1 MSDVVPPSLGL
12 NASAAQAAPAGVPGT
27 VANPP
32 PAAAQLPGGA
42 ILHGTVIRLDGH
54 NRALVRTDL
63 GTLVV
68 STHAQLAVGNQ
79 VTLQVRTAGSR
90 LHIVIMQVDGQPAH
104 AQPAPAQPAHAQPA
118 TTGQAGGPGVAAG
131 LGGAADVL
139 TLGQSLQAVL
149 QSLPAQ
155 SAATGGTGFP
165 GLALVQGGRLTLRV
179 LRVEAPAVPQPGRP
193 PGLPGGNVAAPTGA
207 AGSGAGQ
214 TIPGLVAGLT
224 RAGEPVV
231 DTALGTLVLGLKAPL
246 PSGTRLLLELLS
258 VSPLR
263 SQTMAG
269 GAARSAAL
277 AFGWPALDEA
287 LELLEKPGGTTA
299 PSPTAA
305 PRVPQPGPRL
315 ASTIL
320 YFLQALSGGD
330 LRGWLGGQAAGA
342 LERAGRGD
350 LLARLNLDLVQLG
363 RLSETAGSE
372 WRFLPI
378 PLLDGTQ
385 VHQLRLFLRRRRTA
399 RGGGDAEEG
408 DGATRF
414 ILDVELSR
422 IGDMQLDGL
431 VRDRRFDLILRTR
444 HPLTDEMRRDIAEIF
459 DDANG
464 AAGHQGQ
471 ISFQASGDWSFVP
484 LESSGEAGAG
494 LLA

>member
-1 MSDVVPPSLGL
+1 VSDVVPPSLGL
-12 NASAAQAAPAGVPGT
+12 SATAAQAAPAGIPGT

-54 NRALVRTDL
+54 NRVLVRTDL

-68 STHAQLAVGNQ
+68 SSHA
-79 VTLQVRTAGSR
+79 R
-90 LHIVIMQVDGQPAH
+90 LT
-104 AQPAPAQPAHAQPA
+104 AQPA
-118 TTGQAGGPGVAAG
+118 TAQPATAQPAAAQPAATGQASGPGVPAG

-155 SAATGGTGFP
+155 GAAATGDQGLL
-165 GLALVQGGRLTLRV
+165 GLALVKGGRLKLRV
-179 LRVEAPAVPQPGRP
+179 LQVEAPAAPQPDQPR
-193 PGLPGGNVAAPTGA
+193 GLPRGDVAAPTGVA
-207 AGSGAGQ
+207 RSGAGQ

-224 RAGEPVV
+224 GAGEPVV
-231 DTALGTLVLGLKAPL
+231 DTALGTLVLGLKTAL

-269 GAARSAAL
+269 DAARSAAL

-287 LELLEKPGGTTA
+287 LELLEKPGGPTA
-299 PSPTAA
+299 PSPAA
-305 PRVPQPGPRL
+305 ASRVPQPGPRL

-330 LRGWLGGQAAGA
+330 LRGWLGGQAAGT

-350 LLARLNLDLVQLG
+350 LLARLNSDLVQLG

-378 PLLDGTQ
+378 PLFDGTPVQ
-385 VHQLRLFLRRRRTA
+385 QLRLFLRRRRA
-399 RGGGDAEEG
+399 AQGGDGAEDG

-444 HPLTDEMRRDIAEIF
+444 HPLSDKMRRDIAEIF
-459 DDANG
+459 GDANG

-471 ISFQASGDWSFVP
+471 ISFQASGDWSFIP

>member
-1 MSDVVPPSLGL
+1 MSDVVPPSLRW
-12 NASAAQAAPAGVPGT
+12 NATAAQAAPAGVPGT

-42 ILHGTVIRLDGH
+42 ILHGTVIRLDAH

-63 GTLVV
+63 GTLEV

-104 AQPAPAQPAHAQPA
+104 VQQAHVQQASIQPAA
-118 TTGQAGGPGVAAG
+118 TGQASGPAAAAG

-139 TLGQSLQAVL
+139 TLGQSLQAAL
-149 QSLPAQ
+149 QSPPAQ
-155 SAATGGTGFP
+155 GAATGAQ
-165 GLALVQGGRLTLRV
+165 GLIGPALAKGGLLSLRV
-179 LRVEAPAVPQPGRP
+179 LQVEAPAAPQSDQPR
-193 PGLPGGNVAAPTGA
+193 GLPRGDAAAPTGLPR
-207 AGSGAGQ
+207 SGAGQ
-214 TIPGLVAGLT
+214 TIPGLVAGFT
-224 RAGEPVV
+224 GAGEPVV
-231 DTALGTLVLGLKAPL
+231 ETALGTLVLGLKAAL
-246 PSGTRLLLELLS
+246 PSGTRILLELLS
-258 VSPLR
+258 VNPLR
-263 SQTMAG
+263 SQAMAS

-287 LELLEKPGGTTA
+287 LELLQTAGEPTA
-299 PSPTAA
+299 PSLAAA

-320 YFLQALSGGD
+320 FFLQALSGGD
-330 LRGWLGGQAAGA
+330 LRGWLGGQAAGV

-350 LLARLNLDLVQLG
+350 LLARLSLDLTQLG

-378 PLLDGTQ
+378 PLLDDTPI
-385 VHQLRLFLRRRRTA
+385 HQLRLFLRRRRTA
-399 RGGGDAEEG
+399 RGGDGAEDG

-414 ILDVELSR
+414 VLDVELSR

-464 AAGHQGQ
+464 AAGHRGQ
-471 ISFQASGDWSFVP
+471 ISFQASGDWSFIP

>member
-12 NASAAQAAPAGVPGT
+12 SATTAQAAPAGVPGT

-32 PAAAQLPGGA
+32 PAVAQLLGGA

-63 GTLVV
+63 GTLEV
-68 STHAQLAVGNQ
+68 SSHARLAVGNQ

-90 LHIVIMQVDGQPAH
+90 LHIVIMQIDGQPAH
-104 AQPAPAQPAHAQPA
+104 TRPA
-118 TTGQAGGPGVAAG
+118 TTGQASGLGGATG

-155 SAATGGTGFP
+155 GAATGGQGFP
-165 GLALVQGGRLTLRV
+165 GPALVKGGRVKLRV
-179 LRVEAPAVPQPGRP
+179 LQVEAPAAPQPDQPR
-193 PGLPGGNVAAPTGA
+193 GLPRGNVAPPTGIA
-207 AGSGAGQ
+207 RSGAGQ
-214 TIPGLVAGLT
+214 TIPGLVTGLT

-231 DTALGTLVLGLKAPL
+231 DTALGTLILGLKASL
-246 PSGTRLLLELLS
+246 PSGTRLLLELLN
-258 VSPLR
+258 VSPLQ

-269 GAARSAAL
+269 DAARSAAL

-287 LELLEKPGGTTA
+287 LELLETPGG
-299 PSPTAA
+299 PT
-305 PRVPQPGPRL
+305 PRVVPQPGPRL
-315 ASTIL
+315 TSTIL

-330 LRGWLGGQAAGA
+330 LRGWLGGQAAGT

-350 LLARLNLDLVQLG
+350 LLTRLNSDLVQLA
-363 RLSETAGSE
+363 RLGETAGSE

-378 PLLDGTQ
+378 PLFDGTPVQ
-385 VHQLRLFLRRRRTA
+385 QLRLFLRRRRTA
-399 RGGGDAEEG
+399 QGGDGAEKG
-408 DGATRF
+408 DEATRF

-444 HPLTDEMRRDIAEIF
+444 HPLSDEMRRDIAEIF

-471 ISFQASGDWSFVP
+471 ISFQVSGHWSFIP
-484 LESSGEAGAG
+484 LESSSEAGAG